1 MRKVVLFGLALVL
14 SASVVAQTNLRSAVK
29 HNNDLKKQKEVSKD
43 DPKVAA
49 PTIPWNRPNVTVPK
63 GTSDVVLIPLFASVN
78 IYSILLPGQ
87 NALDYNQD
95 INTIMFSARGGGDV
109 GSPVIGGSNDIVT
122 ATSNDGTNFQSA
134 VSALGTTSE
143 RYRYPSGVI
152 YNPTGNTD
160 PNAAYKLFQTPVTSG
175 SGWMMNRFTT
185 VSFDGASNFKSDIV
199 FPAGVESPLVRES
212 LATFS
217 NGTAISTAM
226 YTEDDG
232 TNYTL
237 KQPRFYKGTF
247 DDVNKGFNFVESD
260 LTTEVPCYN
269 PLYKGIYPV
278 AAFDNSGMIGYYVVI
293 GDDGRSPSDEHRAS
307 LQPIV
312 YKTSDGGATW
322 NIMDFIDLFN
332 HPGLVNDDSCKL
344 WGSRQGDIKLLWDE
358 IDAVVDMNGGLH
370 IFGTVTSVSS
380 NSIDS
385 TFYTWNL
392 EAGGVIE
399 LFNPLGDNN
408 WMVNWVAN
416 LQTQVVDAD
425 LSGYGSGSSAQG
437 WDMRLQAGK
446 SADGEYVY
454 AIWTDTDTAFWGLE
468 GADKINLYPDVYG
481 YAHKVTDNVKTWPAN
496 FTANT
501 DFLGD
506 NYYIFASQHCM
517 VNDGDITIPVTSADI
532 KFNNNP
538 DQSVGHRY
546 ISGIGFTADQFIR
559 VGVNEVAKNIS
570 NVQVYP
576 NPATSEA
583 TINFNMSKA
592 GNVVLQ
598 IVNMLGQ
605 TVYSSRIDAVAG
617 ANTTKIDVASYKAG
631 MYFYTMIANGQKTTG
646 KISVR

>member
-1 MRKVVLFGLALVL
+1 MRKVVLFGLALAL

-29 HNNDLKKQKEVSKD
+29 HTNDLKKQKEVSKD
-43 DPKVAA
+43 DPAVAG

-63 GTSDVVLIPLFASVN
+63 GTSDLTLVPLFSSVN
-78 IYSILLPGQ
+78 VYSVLLGTQ

-95 INTIMFSARGGGDV
+95 INTVMFSARGGGNV
-109 GSPVIGGSNDIVT
+109 GTTVGTSNDIVT
-122 ATSNDGTNFQSA
+122 AMSNDGISFLAS
-134 VSALGTTSE
+134 VSAPGTTAE
-143 RYRYPSGVI
+143 RYRYPSGVL
-152 YNPTGNTD
+152 YNPAGNTD
-160 PNAAYKLFQTPVTSG
+160 PNNAFKLFQAPITSG
-175 SGWMMNRFTT
+175 SGWILNRFTT
-185 VSFDGASNFKSDIV
+185 VSYDGASIQTSDVALPTGI
-199 FPAGVESPLVRES
+199 ESPLVRES
-212 LATFS
+212 LAAYP
-217 NGTAISTAM
+217 NGTAIATAT

-247 DDVNKGFNFVESD
+247 DATTKVFNFAENN
-260 LTTEVPCYN
+260 LEPEVPCYN
-269 PLYKGIYPV
+269 PTYKGLYPV
-278 AAFDNSGMIGYYVVI
+278 AAFDNSGMVGYYVVI

-312 YKTSDGGATW
+312 YKTTDGGATW
-322 NIMDFIDLFN
+322 TIMDFIDLFN
-332 HPGLVNDDSCKL
+332 HPALANNPNCL
-344 WGSRQGDIKLLWDE
+344 LRGSRQGDIKLLWDE
-358 IDAVVDMNGGLH
+358 VDAVVDINGGLH

-399 LFNPLGDNN
+399 LFNPYGDNN

-416 LQTQVVDAD
+416 LQTQIVDAEV
-425 LSGYGSGSSAQG
+425 SGYGSGTNAQG

-446 SADGEYVY
+446 SADGNYVY
-454 AIWTDTDTAFWGLE
+454 AIWTDTDTAFWGLS
-468 GADKINLYPDVYG
+468 GADKINLYPDVFG
-481 YAHKVTDNVKTWPAN
+481 YAHRVNDNVITPAVN
-496 FTANT
+496 FTSNS

-517 VNDGDITIPVTSADI
+517 VNGGDITIPVTNSDI

-538 DQSVGHRY
+538 DQAVGHRY
-546 ISGIGFTADQFIR
+546 ITGITFTADQFV

-576 NPATSEA
+576 NPANSEA
-583 TINFNMSKA
+583 TINFTMEKA
-592 GNVVLQ
+592 ANVDIQ
-598 IVNMLGQ
+598 ITNILGQ
-605 TVYSSRIDAVAG
+605 TVYSTRIEAAAG
-617 ANTTKIDVASYKAG
+617 ANTTTIDVASYKAG

>member
-43 DPKVAA
+43 DPTVAG

-63 GTSDVVLIPLFASVN
+63 GTSDVVLIPMFASVN
-78 IYSILLPGQ
+78 VYSILLPGQ

-109 GSPVIGGSNDIVT
+109 GNPVIGTSNDIVT
-122 ATSNDGTNFQSA
+122 ATSNDGANFQSA
-134 VSALGTTSE
+134 VAALGSTSE
-143 RYRYPSGVI
+143 RYRYPSGVF

-160 PNAAYKLFQTPVTSG
+160 PNAAFKLFQAPITSG

-185 VSFDGASNFKSDIV
+185 VSFDGASNFKSDIT

-232 TNYTL
+232 SVYTL

-247 DDVNKGFNFVESD
+247 DEVNKGFIFEESN
-260 LTTEVPCYN
+260 LTPDIPCLN
-269 PLYKGIYPV
+269 PTYSGIYPV
-278 AAFDNSGMIGYYVVI
+278 AAFDNTGMIGYYVVI
-293 GDDGRSPSDEHRAS
+293 ADDSRAEAGYPAT
-307 LQPIV
+307 LQPVV
-312 YKTSDGGATW
+312 YKTTDGGATW
-322 NIMDFIDLFN
+322 SLMNYINLVN
-332 HPGLVNDDSCKL
+332 HPVLLNESNL
-344 WGSRQGDIKLLWDE
+344 WGALGTANVVKPLFDE
-358 IDAVVDMNGGLH
+358 IDAVVDNTGALH
-370 IFGTVTSVSS
+370 IFGTVLSCYS
-380 NSIDS
+380 NDPDSIGF
-385 TFYTWNL
+385 TYKYET
-392 EAGGVIE
+392 GGVLE
-399 LFNPLGDNN
+399 LFNPNGGED
-408 WMVNWVAN
+408 WMMNWVSN
-416 LQTQVVDAD
+416 LQTKTVDAEV
-425 LSGYGSGSSAQG
+425 SGYGSGSSAQG

-454 AIWTDTDTAFWGLE
+454 AIWTDTDTTFWGMTLE
-468 GADKINLYPDVYG
+468 TALNLYPDVYG
-481 YAHKVTDNVKTWPAN
+481 FAHKVSDNYLAPATN

-506 NYYIFASQHCM
+506 NYFIYASQHCM
-517 VNDGDITIPVTSADI
+517 VNNGDITIPVTNADI

-538 DQSVGHRY
+538 DLAVGHRY
-546 ISGIGFTADQFIR
+546 ISGIGFTADKFAK

-583 TINFNMSKA
+583 TINFNMNKA
-592 GNVVLQ
+592 GNVDIQ

-605 TVYSSRIDAVAG
+605 TVYSTRVDAVAG

-631 MYFYTMIANGQKTTG
+631 MYFYTMIANGKKTTG